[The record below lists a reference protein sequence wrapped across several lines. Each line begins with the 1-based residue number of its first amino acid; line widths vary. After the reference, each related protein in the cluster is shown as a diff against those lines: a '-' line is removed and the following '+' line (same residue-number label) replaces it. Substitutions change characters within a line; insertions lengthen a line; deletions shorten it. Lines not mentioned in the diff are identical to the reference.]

1 MRRHHFAAGLAAVA
15 LAHGATAQTLASSD
29 FGTGTEGWSA
39 VNGAVAFQY
48 RDSGGD
54 PGGFVLAADFDS
66 SSLWFFLA
74 PTEFLGDKS
83 QALGGTLSFALKTQS
98 VALPLGETRA
108 DVQLVGTNGVVL
120 SYTAGILP
128 TADWTTFTVPLL
140 ADGDW
145 TVGTVSGPA
154 ASTADL
160 QGVLSS
166 LGALRIRGD
175 YRQSIDA
182 TGLDNVVLS
191 AVPEPASAALLAA
204 GALLVGW
211 RARRR

>member
-1 MRRHHFAAGLAAVA
+1 MRRHHLVAVLAAVA
-15 LAHGATAQTLASSD
+15 LAPGAFAQTLASSD
-29 FGTGTEGWSA
+29 FGSGSEGWSA
-39 VNGAVAFQY
+39 INGAVAFQY

-54 PGGFVLAADFDS
+54 PDGFVLAADFS
-66 SSLWFFLA
+66 STSLWFFLA

-98 VALPLGETRA
+98 EAAPLGGTHA

-120 SYTAGILP
+120 SYTGGILP
-128 TADWTTFTVPLL
+128 TADWTTFAVPLL
-140 ADGDW
+140 ANGAW
-145 TVGTVSGPA
+145 TVGTVTGPT

-166 LGALRIRGD
+166 LSALRIRGD